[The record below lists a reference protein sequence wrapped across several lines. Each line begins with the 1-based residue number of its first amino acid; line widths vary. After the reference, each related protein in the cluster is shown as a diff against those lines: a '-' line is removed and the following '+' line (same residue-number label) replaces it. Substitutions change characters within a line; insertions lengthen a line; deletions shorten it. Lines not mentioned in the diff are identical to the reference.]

1 MEHGTQDDTLVV
13 LVHGFLRGAKDM
25 RFWEN
30 ALKDTFPH
38 ILVPDLPASFGS
50 FQEMLS
56 RLTESIASAHP
67 EKYKHLYIAAHS
79 MGGLLAREYLANVRP
94 ENAEKLVCVGTPH
107 AGSLLADI
115 ALTIPG
121 AGRIWKPLHALKRS
135 ARQTIVSPAL
145 PALRIA
151 LIVSTN
157 NAALPGRLFF
167 REEADGMVALSS
179 ALAPDAE
186 CVACTSATHA
196 GMQFDERTASLIRK
210 FFLEGTF

>member
-1 MEHGTQDDTLVV
+1 MEHGTHDDTLVV
-13 LVHGFLRGAKDM
+13 LIHGFLRGAKDM
-25 RFWEN
+25 RFWES
-30 ALKDTFPH
+30 ALKETFPH

-56 RLTESIASAHP
+56 RLTESIASARP
-67 EKYKHLYIAAHS
+67 ERYRRLYIAAHS
-79 MGGLLAREYLANVRP
+79 MGGLLAREYLANLRP

-135 ARQTIVSPAL
+135 ARQSVVKPEL
-145 PALRIA
+145 PALKIA

-157 NAALPGRLFF
+157 NAFLPGRLFF

-179 ALAPDAE
+179 ALAPDAAGIAYTDASH
-186 CVACTSATHA
+186 V
-196 GMQFDERTASLIRK
+196 GMQFDERTAFLIRK